1 MYINGAILHSFVYL
15 AILSP
20 GEQPTLRIQLPSPTA
35 GREFLSCR
43 CMRVSV
49 CVCVY
54 RRGSGGCGGV
64 WKVESTVFELRP
76 SPRR

>member
-49 CVCVY
+49 CVCVQAQQ
-54 RRGSGGCGGV
+54 RRMWGCMEGRV
-64 WKVESTVFELRP
+64 DCFRIKA
-76 SPRR
+76 